1 MILKV
6 FIIDIVIGLSAL
18 IVVYLISRIQMR
30 GWLDT
35 FDKYFEKKLNQQIN
49 SFKEK
54 EKDEKEQ
61 K

>member
-35 FDKYFEKKLNQQIN
+35 FDKYFEKKLNQQVK